1 MFCGETEQA
10 QTFISETNFV
20 KLQFQV
26 DNYTEQTYW
35 AFDSKAHLPVTVYQ
49 RYGQHPEL
57 YPNRRGIATPG
68 TYCERAFVDCRL
80 QTCYV
85 QSPAFPGVTPRG
97 LHCRY
102 RLNTTLPHIKL
113 YLENEEFNVDGQRC
127 ENIMTCPMRPI
138 SSGAE
143 HCPHDFIRI
152 YDGRDER
159 APLVGVFCGMGR
171 FPFSI
176 IGTGNSLLV
185 EFVTSPAG
193 PLLHSGFHFN
203 VGSWPGRNQTAASR
217 LKGPCSWLLTQ
228 AALRHAGIQEGVFL
242 SVVHWYPPHT
252 TCTYHIQGSPGH
264 VVRLSFP
271 SFRINR
277 IESPMEPWDG
287 DCGESLTLYDASWP
301 DDTRIIRTFCDTF
314 SRPQEKIDFVS
325 SSESMFV
332 RFESKTGSYSG
343 SSLYY
348 WAQYDFFNNSLSGD
362 RVPGT
367 ACDELIPSWRASR
380 GTLRSPTNTLVYRGV
395 GPGGVA
401 SVAASGDAVRCTY
414 RFVTD
419 SRLYARVEVS
429 VHRIK
434 FREAGSYSPLVNS
447 CWDGRGDRLLLW
459 EPPPAQASAVLSG
472 QAREIPPANRS
483 LGGLCMHQSL
493 EAGNIQ
499 LVSRGPVLLLQ
510 MSLPWPGAERYFRQE
525 APLFEARYRFV
536 HGPLCGPAALAASA
550 DGQLVFPHLEALAVA
565 PPPRAIDCRW
575 ELNVHWKK
583 DLYLHF
589 EKLTFTTHSCSEAR
603 LQILLEDIPG
613 AEPWFSSCGDG
624 GEQRKLP
631 ILQTDQ
637 LEGPVTVTLTASS
650 PNAVAFNLRWTELQ
664 RGSASLGRLQAAGV
678 SAAESPPDLRSNNDD
693 CAFVCPGTGGMC
705 IPAKLVCNG
714 VLNCPPPVPGVVD
727 AVVETATSD
736 EDPAHCAP
744 VRVDGYPRWTL
755 YAGAASAAVLALAA
769 LALLCKAC
777 CCCGKQR
784 GIEVPY

>member
-1 MFCGETEQA
+1 MGMFCGETEQA

-20 KLQFQV
+20 KLQFHV
-26 DNYTEQTYW
+26 DNFTEQTYW
-35 AFDSKAHLPVTVYQ
+35 AFDSKAHQPFEVYQ

-68 TYCERAFVDCRL
+68 EFSDVWLSCERMHF
-80 QTCYV
+80 
-85 QSPAFPGVTPRG
+85 
-97 LHCRY
+97 
-102 RLNTTLPHIKL
+102 TLTL
-113 YLENEEFNVDGQRC
+113 CSAVLA
-127 ENIMTCPMRPI
+127 
-138 SSGAE
+138 GAE
-143 HCPHDFIRI
+143 NCPHDFLRV

-171 FPFSI
+171 FPYSI
-176 IGTGNSLLV
+176 IGTGSALLV
-185 EFVTSPAG
+185 EFVTSAAG

-203 VGSWPGRNQTAASR
+203 VGSWPGRNQTAAAR
-217 LKGPCSWLLTQ
+217 LPGPCSWRLSQ
-228 AALRHAGIQEGVFL
+228 AALRKAGDQEGVFL

-252 TCTYHIQGSPGH
+252 TCTYLIQGDPGH

-277 IESPMEPWDG
+277 IESPMEPWEG

-301 DDTRIIRTFCDTF
+301 DDTKIIRTFCDTF
-314 SRPQEKIDFVS
+314 SRPQEKTDFVS
-325 SSESMFV
+325 SAESMFV

-362 RVPGT
+362 RVGGT

-380 GTLRSPTNTLVYRGV
+380 GSVRSPTNTLVFRGV
-395 GPGGVA
+395 GPGGIT
-401 SVAASGDAVRCTY
+401 SVAQDAVRCTY

-419 SRLYARVEVS
+419 PRLYARVEVS
-429 VHRIK
+429 VHHIK
-434 FREAGSYSPLVNS
+434 FREGPYSPLINS

-459 EPPPAQASAVLSG
+459 EPPAAQASAVLSG
-472 QAREIPPANRS
+472 QARDIQPANRS
-483 LGGLCMHQSL
+483 LGGLCMHQSVDN
-493 EAGNIQ
+493 GNIQ

-510 MSLPWPGAERYFRQE
+510 MSLPWPGAEQYFRQE
-525 APLFEARYRFV
+525 SPLFEARYRFV
-536 HGPLCGPAALAASA
+536 HGPLCGPAALAAASE
-550 DGQLVFPHLEALAVA
+550 GQLVFPHLEALAVA

-583 DLYLHF
+583 DLWLHF

-603 LQILLEDIPG
+603 LQILLADIPG

-664 RGSASLGRLQAAGV
+664 RGSAALGRLQAAG
-678 SAAESPPDLRSNNDD
+678 AAESPPGDLRVNDD
-693 CAFVCPGTGGMC
+693 CAFMCPGTAGMC
-705 IPAKLVCNG
+705 IPSRLVCNG
-714 VLNCPPPVPGVVD
+714 VLNCPPPVPGVAD
-727 AVVETATSD
+727 AVVLSGEMATSD

-744 VRVDGYPRWTL
+744 VRDDGYPRWTL
-755 YAGAASAAVLALAA
+755 YVGAASAALLALAA
-769 LALLCKAC
+769 LILLCRAC

-784 GIEVPY
+784 DIEVPY